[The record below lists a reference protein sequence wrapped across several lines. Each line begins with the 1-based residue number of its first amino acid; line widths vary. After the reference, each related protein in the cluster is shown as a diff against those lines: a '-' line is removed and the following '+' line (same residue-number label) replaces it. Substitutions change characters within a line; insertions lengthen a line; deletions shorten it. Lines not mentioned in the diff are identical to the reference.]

1 MAFRI
6 HPSNFCLSL
15 MAVAIL
21 LAVAHLSAMIS
32 RYILGDD
39 FVFGLVDTFDLN
51 LENNIPTV
59 FSTFILMASAV
70 LLAVI
75 ARHAATIKHNA
86 RYWKWLAVIF
96 MFLAV
101 DENASLHELFID
113 PIQEMLPSD
122 GIMYVGWI
130 IPYTLA
136 ALVIGLLYLKF
147 VWSLPT
153 RTRNLTILSGSIY
166 LSGAIGFELLGG
178 WYLLPRNEIED
189 FPYSMLVLAE
199 EFLEMAGIILFIY
212 TLLDYLKGQL
222 GGKPLQIT
230 LSESK

>member
-1 MAFRI
+1 MEYRI
-6 HPSNFCLSL
+6 RPRNLCLSL
-15 MAVAIL
+15 LAIAIL
-21 LAVAHLSAMIS
+21 LAVAHLGAMIS

-39 FVFGLVDTFDLN
+39 FVYGLVDMFDLN

-59 FSTFILMASAV
+59 FSTLILMASAV
-70 LLAVI
+70 LLTVI

-86 RYWKWLAVIF
+86 GYWKWLAIIF

-113 PIQEMLPSD
+113 PIQEMLPSG

-130 IPYTLA
+130 IPYVLA

-147 VWSLPT
+147 VLSLPT
-153 RTRNLTILSGSIY
+153 RTRNLTILSGSLY

-178 WYLLPRNEIED
+178 WYLLPRNEVED
-189 FPYSMLVLAE
+189 FPYSMLVMTE
-199 EFLEMAGIILFIY
+199 EFLEMSGIILFIY
-212 TLLDYLKGQL
+212 ALLDYLKGQL
-222 GGKPLQIT
+222 RGKPLQIT
-230 LSESK
+230 ISES

>member
-6 HPSNFCLSL
+6 HPRNLCLSL
-15 MAVAIL
+15 LAVAIL
-21 LAVAHLSAMIS
+21 LAAAHLGAMIS

-39 FVFGLVDTFDLN
+39 FVFGLVDMFDLN

-59 FSTFILMASAV
+59 FSTFILMASAI
-70 LLAVI
+70 LLTVI
-75 ARHAATIKHNA
+75 ASRAETIKHNA
-86 RYWKWLAVIF
+86 GYWKWLAIIF

-113 PIQEMLPSD
+113 PIQEMLPSG

-130 IPYTLA
+130 IPYALA

-153 RTRNLTILSGSIY
+153 RTRNLTILSGSLY

-178 WYLLPRNEIED
+178 WYLLPRNEIEY
-189 FPYSMLVLAE
+189 FPFSMLVMAE
-199 EFLEMAGIILFIY
+199 EFLEMSGIILFIY

-222 GGKPLQIT
+222 REKPVHI
-230 LSESK
+230 SISDS